1 MLITLLLIT
10 LIQTDDDLH
19 DPTRVYNAIISL
31 KEEYSQGRSWT
42 NDDQYVW
49 EREIA
54 IGLGY
59 GKYTGRGCMA
69 FAMIASDAAFG
80 NIPAYNFTD
89 MSKIRVGDI
98 LRINNNTHSVIVLKV
113 IGATSFTIAEGNYN
127 SAINWE
133 RDIDLTETGF
143 NYGFTRSPTNPI
155 STTPIPS
162 TNPISE
168 ETVSTTP
175 ISSTNPISEETVSTT
190 PISSTNPKTEDTESN
205 HSNIPYIRKLF
216 GGLILTLFTY

>member
-31 KEEYSQGRSWT
+31 KEEYPQGRSWN

-49 EREIA
+49 NREIA

-59 GKYTGRGCMA
+59 GQYTGRGCVA

-155 STTPIPS
+155 S
-162 TNPISE
+162 E

-175 ISSTNPISEETVSTT
+175 IP
-190 PISSTNPKTEDTESN
+190 STNPKTEDTESN

>member
-31 KEEYSQGRSWT
+31 KEEYPQDRSWT

-98 LRINNNTHSVIVLKV
+98 LRINNNTHSVIVLRVKEP
-113 IGATSFTIAEGNYN
+113 TSFTIAEGNYN

-143 NYGFTRSPTNPI
+143 NYGLTRSP
-155 STTPIPS
+155 

-175 ISSTNPISEETVSTT
+175 ISP
-190 PISSTNPKTEDTESN
+190 TNPKTEDTESN